1 MRARRGTQQNCA
13 TCKENKTR
21 KTDETITTTR
31 TSVLIKDTFEVEL
44 EMQLKKAENIS
55 DDKERKLEMKK
66 KSDKLEELARRK
78 LTNINEKM
86 VVAIAL
92 GLALTLTIF
101 VWIVL
106 KYSRKLQAL
115 QSSHQTLLNDHA
127 IIDLQANQQN
137 H

>member
-1 MRARRGTQQNCA
+1 M
-13 TCKENKTR
+13 
-21 KTDETITTTR
+21 
-31 TSVLIKDTFEVEL
+31 
-44 EMQLKKAENIS
+44 KKAENIS
-55 DDKERKLEMKK
+55 DEKERKLEMKK

-92 GLALTLTIF
+92 GLALALTTF
-101 VWIVL
+101 AWIAL